1 MYNHT
6 YYRHVLSALPLI
18 SPPTRDAIRS
28 SCRFRYGK
36 FHIMKILNALA
47 GISGAGIFIEGASFS
62 LAFLIGFHLIGA
74 IQSDI
79 RLPFFWNTSCMA
91 MKFL

>member
-1 MYNHT
+1 MYNPI

-18 SPPTRDAIRS
+18 SPPTRNAIRS

-36 FHIMKILNALA
+36 FHIMKMLNALA
-47 GISGAGIFIEGASFS
+47 GISECASFS
-62 LAFLIGFHLIGA
+62 LALLKGFHLIGV